1 MQCFICVTYM
11 IVLCTVNPTK
21 TREIGIGHSKR
32 SLFHDVLQS
41 FRIHAHL
48 PEDVNQNEEN
58 NIAQNYVKYVLE
70 NDRQLQGY
78 KDLMPRRNDRLE
90 MPPMKFRYP
99 KSLRVNKNDNKPNLK
114 QIKTNLNMIMN
125 NKDKYANGNS
135 DVKGMLALQ
144 SERDSQKPQHTSL
157 VSSKQNPLGNKDSQ
171 SESQIVVLT
180 NDSDFGEIDF
190 DDLIT
195 TNPFQAV
202 EEKNTKKYAE
212 NNSDPVKITGQ
223 SMNVLKTKEKKID
236 EDMIMCET
244 KENNFKKNAKTDFSK
259 IMQIVRKMLNYH

>member
-21 TREIGIGHSKR
+21 TREIGIGNSKR

-114 QIKTNLNMIMN
+114 QIKTNSNMIMN
-125 NKDKYANGNS
+125 NKDKYVNENS

-144 SERDSQKPQHTSL
+144 SERDSQKPQYTSL
-157 VSSKQNPLGNKDSQ
+157 VSPKQNPLGNKDSQ

-180 NDSDFGEIDF
+180 NDSDF
-190 DDLIT
+190 
-195 TNPFQAV
+195 
-202 EEKNTKKYAE
+202 
-212 NNSDPVKITGQ
+212 GQ